1 MAIAMLRSRSTVKV
15 MRIRANVRA
24 SWRMPRWRRRGRRST
39 HFRRGENA
47 ATMDAMPD
55 RTRPARNI
63 AMADAVAKRSGTEQ
77 QAGHDQRIGV
87 DDP

>member
-1 MAIAMLRSRSTVKV
+1 
-15 MRIRANVRA
+15 
-24 SWRMPRWRRRGRRST
+24 
-39 HFRRGENA
+39 
-47 ATMDAMPD
+47 MDAEQD
-55 RTRPARNI
+55 KAGEEHC